1 MTFRKVGVALLAASL
16 LTASFSSSSHAMAAP
31 TPVNAATAVGA
42 GPWIVGGFIGV
53 VAALCLYD
61 FILKVDGQKNW
72 DGTPKK
78 PARVRHH

>member
-16 LTASFSSSSHAMAAP
+16 LTASASSSQALPAP

-72 DGTPKK
+72 DGTSKK
-78 PARVRHH
+78 PARVR